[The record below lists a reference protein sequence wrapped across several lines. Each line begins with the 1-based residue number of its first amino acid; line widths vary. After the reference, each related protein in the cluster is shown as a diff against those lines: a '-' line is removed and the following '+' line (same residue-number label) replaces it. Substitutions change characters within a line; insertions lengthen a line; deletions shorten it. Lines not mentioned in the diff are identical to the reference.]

1 MKIPARKPEV
11 SSYNKIIKETD
22 CGESFDVRRSSLLVR
37 GGTTTVEKV
46 CTYGIQFVNIHK
58 ADKAF
63 GVIGCLCFASV
74 CGDFLCPYYLECLWK
89 L

>member
-1 MKIPARKPEV
+1 MKIKTRKPEV

-46 CTYGIQFVNIHK
+46 CTVFNLLISTYLS
-58 ADKAF
+58 
-63 GVIGCLCFASV
+63 IGSTETKYIKRNTKTQGFFFIKF
-74 CGDFLCPYYLECLWK
+74 DFCIPTLK
-89 L
+89 